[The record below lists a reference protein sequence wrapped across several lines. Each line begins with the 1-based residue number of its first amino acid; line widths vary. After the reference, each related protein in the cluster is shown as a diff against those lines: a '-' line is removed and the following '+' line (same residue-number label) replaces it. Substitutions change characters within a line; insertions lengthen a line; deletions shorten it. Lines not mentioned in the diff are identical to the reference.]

1 MRKVI
6 LFNFITLDGFFEDEN
21 QSLEWHNVDD
31 EFNKFA
37 IEQLN
42 TADLLLFGRIT
53 YQLMASYWPT
63 PDSIADDPVVAQKMN
78 SLPKIVFSKTLEKAE
93 WENTRLVKEN
103 IREEIE
109 KLKNQPGKDMF
120 IFGSAELASTLRE
133 MGLIDEYRIMVNP
146 VVIGSGKPLFLN
158 INTNFNLKLLR
169 TTVFKSG
176 NVLLYYEPLNFKT
189 NVQET
194 LNNSKAL

>member
-1 MRKVI
+1 MRKVT

-21 QSLEWHNVDD
+21 RSIEWHNVDD
-31 EFNKFA
+31 EFNEFA

-42 TADLLLFGRIT
+42 TTDLLLFGRIT

-63 PDSIADDPVVAQKMN
+63 PDSVADDRVVAKKMN
-78 SLPKIVFSKTLEKAE
+78 SLPKIVFSRTLEKAE

-109 KLKNQPGKDMF
+109 KLKNLPGKDIF

-158 INTNFNLKLLR
+158 INKKFNLKLLR
-169 TTVFKSG
+169 SRVFKSG
-176 NVLLYYEPLNFKT
+176 NVLLSYEPESFKQT
-189 NVQET
+189 DN
-194 LNNSKAL
+194 KH